1 MAIVHLFLH
10 FSLDL
15 RESLRAEIFH
25 AESQV
30 PRKQNHV
37 SVICVHIIQRD
48 EETHERIM
56 LFIILI
62 SSASSTA
69 WTD

>member
-1 MAIVHLFLH
+1 MAIIHLFLH

-37 SVICVHIIQRD
+37 SVICVIIQRN

-62 SSASSTA
+62 SSPVSSTS